1 MTVGFRAD
9 RSVVDKWYKSNDKDS
24 LQVSRSLIR
33 EEGLLCGGSSGAAV
47 SCAMQAIAD
56 ANLKEG
62 QVCVVILPDGVR
74 NYMTKFLS
82 DQWMMERDLLP
93 EKEITDQYWWWDTT
107 VASLR
112 LEAPLTILPEV
123 SVQEAIDLMK
133 RKGFDQMPV
142 VDGNG

>member
-1 MTVGFRAD
+1 M
-9 RSVVDKWYKSNDKDS
+9 
-24 LQVSRSLIR
+24 
-33 EEGLLCGGSSGAAV
+33 
-47 SCAMQAIAD
+47 SCALKAIED
-56 ANLKEG
+56 VGLKEG

-82 DQWMMERDLLP
+82 DQWMWERELLP
-93 EKEITDQYWWWDTT
+93 EKEILDQYWWWDTS

-123 SVQEAIDLMK
+123 TVQEAIDLMK

-142 VDGNG
+142 IDGNGYI